1 MTRGLAVAA
10 VAGLTALLLPAAQ
23 TAAATGV
30 SAGAAWPRGT
40 AVVSYASESALRAA
54 LAREPAA
61 VLRRIPALRIAV
73 LRPPDSPD
81 RFAQR
86 LARLPGITSVERE
99 VGRTPYVEPALA
111 SSALP
116 GGAYE
121 WQYAAVKANLVPEPV
136 QRAAAALTIAVVDT
150 GADLSAPD
158 LAAKTPTTWNVRT
171 SSGDVVDGNGHG
183 TFVASLAAGSATNG
197 EGMAG
202 TGGDARL
209 LVVQAG
215 AADGSFTDVQE
226 AAAIVWAVDN
236 GAKIVNLSLGG
247 RDTSVAERRAIDYA
261 VGKGVLLVAAVG
273 NEGGGGN
280 PVEYPAALLQP
291 PGSNGVGGRGLA
303 VAASTLAGRRA
314 SFSNSGS
321 HVSLAA
327 PGENVF
333 GAVSAAS
340 PAGRYPRVPLPGSS
354 AGLYGF
360 ASGTSFAAP
369 QVAGAAALV
378 WAANPSLSAE
388 QVASILEQTASGR
401 GAWTRELG
409 FGVLD
414 VAAAVARAQAQAAPA
429 PTLVQLSGTR
439 EGRRVT
445 LSWVGAGASSF
456 RLAVTENG
464 SHRVLLPSTTTTSAS
479 YSLASGNTYAF
490 TVAALDAAGGE
501 TGSSQ
506 PWTVS
511 LVQAPRSR
519 DGHGVQPVPPGA
531 AVDRR
536 PRDTPLG
543 GSLGHGRGAVARARV
558 VQRRRL
564 GARVARDD
572 GPARR
577 RALALHTRRRQLPRA
592 RPLQRD
598 RRPAGGDQ
606 PPALARGQPQLDLDA
621 LDPGA
626 ERAQALVDPLVAAV
640 DLADV
645 ADLGRALGAERARSA
660 SPCRRGCRGSPA
672 ARRRAARGP

>member
-1 MTRGLAVAA
+1 MRGLRPEEVVGLRVRGRELTRGLVVAV

-30 SAGAAWPRGT
+30 RAGAAWPRGA

-61 VLRRIPALRIAV
+61 VVRRIPALRIAV
-73 LRPPDSPD
+73 LRPPGSPD
-81 RFAQR
+81 QFAQR

-111 SSALP
+111 SSAVP
-116 GGAYE
+116 GGAYQ

-136 QRAAAALTIAVVDT
+136 QRAAEALTIAIVDT

-183 TFVASLAAGSATNG
+183 TFVASLAAGSTTNG

-273 NEGGGGN
+273 NEAGGGN

-303 VAASTLAGRRA
+303 VAASTLAGGRA

-340 PAGRYPRVPLPGSS
+340 PADRYPRVPLPGSS

-401 GAWTRELG
+401 GAWTPDLG

-414 VAAAVARAQAQAAPA
+414 VAAAVTRAQALAAAA
-429 PTLVQLSGTR
+429 PTLVQLSGIR
-439 EGRRVT
+439 QGRRVT

-456 RLAVTENG
+456 RLAVIENG
-464 SHRVLLPSTTTTSAS
+464 SHRVLLPSTTSTSAS
-479 YSLASGNTYAF
+479 YSLASGSTYAF

-501 TGSSQ
+501 TGSSS

-511 LVQAPRSR
+511 LVQAR
-519 DGHGVQPVPPGA
+519 A
-531 AVDRR
+531 AVTVTASR
-536 PRDTPLG
+536 PYGPAPTTIDVRATLRSGDPSVTVAG
-543 GSLGHGRGAVARARV
+543 RSLV
-558 VQRRRL
+558 L
-564 GARVARDD
+564 ESFDGARWVRASRATTGPRGGARW
-572 GPARR
+572 RF
-577 RALALHTRRRQLPRA
+577 T
-592 RPLQRD
+592 
-598 RRPAGGDQ
+598 
-606 PPALARGQPQLDLDA
+606 LDA
-621 LDPGA
+621 GSYRVRVRFGGTDDL
-626 ERAQALVDPLVAAV
+626 QAATSRSLSIAV
-640 DLADV
+640 S
-645 ADLGRALGAERARSA
+645 RT
-660 SPCRRGCRGSPA
+660 
-672 ARRRAARGP
+672 